1 MSVDAERLCLMDGV
15 AEIIREVVLLDGDGE
30 ELSLCLRRHFAGNF
44 ALVVFGPV
52 EGESKCA
59 DWFRMMTR
67 GEPQHRAGINATAK
81 VTTDW
86 NIRAETQANRFV
98 QCVTKLFGVLGI
110 GALRSRVCRL
120 WVVKIPVA
128 S

>member
-1 MSVDAERLCLMDGV
+1 MSVDAKRFRLMDGV
-15 AEIIREVVLLDGDGE
+15 AEIIGEIVLLDGDGK

-67 GEPQHRAGINATAK
+67 REPQHRTGIDATAEI
-81 VTTDW
+81 TTDW

-110 GALRSRVCRL
+110 GALGSRLSRL